1 MNPESEKIS
10 ELNRYINLSS
20 LSPKEELIA
29 VQ

>member
-1 MNPESEKIS
+1 MNPKSGKIS
-10 ELNRYINLSS
+10 ELININLSS